1 MTGEEESRCIR
12 VKLTRGKFA
21 FIDAEDMRLVIPY
34 VWFASENHAAG
45 GFYAVRSVGGDERAY
60 MHRELMGVAD
70 PAIRVDH
77 RNLDS
82 LDNRRLN
89 LRTCTHSEKQ
99 WRYPK
104 PRTNTS
110 GIKGVSAIDGKWVA
124 FISVHGK
131 VINLGRF
138 EKIEEA
144 AEAYK
149 AASLRYHGAFG
160 RTA

>member
-21 FIDAEDMRLVIPY
+21 FIDAEDMHLVIPY